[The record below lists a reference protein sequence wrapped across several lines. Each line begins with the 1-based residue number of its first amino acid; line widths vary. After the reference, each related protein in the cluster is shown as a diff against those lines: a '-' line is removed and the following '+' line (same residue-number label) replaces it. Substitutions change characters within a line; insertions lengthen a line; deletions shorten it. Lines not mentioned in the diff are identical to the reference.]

1 MKVKENKKGGPFHE
15 GGTLLMKLVS
25 LSEEMQELA

>member
-1 MKVKENKKGGPFHE
+1 MRMKVKENERVGPFHE

-25 LSEEMQELA
+25 LSEKT